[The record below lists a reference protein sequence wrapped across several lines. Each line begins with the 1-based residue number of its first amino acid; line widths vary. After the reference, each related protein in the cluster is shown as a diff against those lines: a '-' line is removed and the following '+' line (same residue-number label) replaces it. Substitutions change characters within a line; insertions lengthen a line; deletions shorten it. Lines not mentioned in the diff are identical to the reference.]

1 MLHKT
6 YKLFNQSTRQAL
18 FERVKGYVVKSYNK
32 GNEIAAIGAK
42 YNIKKFYRFDL
53 GENVLGFSPMI
64 YQFLLR
70 FQHALRED
78 VQLNNYPEVVHAR
91 LRRRIAERHSID
103 PNRVVISTGLDA
115 ILDLITRVFFDPKDY
130 YLTLSP
136 SFYLFEEYSER
147 MGAIPIFIKLDEKD
161 NFKLTRK
168 KVDEIKEAIINFKPK
183 IVWIANPNNPTGQVA
198 KVKYLKEIIE
208 LASEHNSFVVVDE
221 AYIEFL
227 KHYESVSMIKMARY
241 YQNLMV
247 LRTFSKTYG
256 LAGIRVGYL
265 ISYSNDIVDAM
276 LMLRTHFPVT
286 QLALN
291 MASLVI
297 KDNNFLDMSRKQTRL
312 LTKELFNKLSK
323 LENFK
328 YIPTYTNIFLLKH
341 LYLSDREL
349 EERLIK
355 KGIVSSQ
362 INSIKHQPNKFIR
375 LTVRFKEDND
385 YLIKICETIN
395 SEKLPIN
402 NSFQLANYTPQTSNL
417 HIPSKKS
424 AF

>member
-1 MLHKT
+1 MLQKT

-32 GNEIAAIGAK
+32 GNEIAALGAK

-53 GENVLGFSPMI
+53 GENILGFSPMI

-78 VQLNNYPEVVHAR
+78 VQINNYPEVVHAR
-91 LRRRIAERHSID
+91 LRRRIAERHKID
-103 PNRVVISTGLDA
+103 ANRVVISTGLDA
-115 ILDLITRVFFDPKDY
+115 ILDLISRVFFDPKDY
-130 YLTLSP
+130 YVTLSP

-147 MGAIPIFIKLDEKD
+147 MGAIPIFVKLEEKD
-161 NFKLTRK
+161 NFKLTRR
-168 KVDEIKEAIINFKPK
+168 KVDEIKEAIVKFKPK

-208 LASEHNSFVVVDE
+208 LADEHNSFVVIDE

-227 KHYESVSMIKMARY
+227 RHFESISMIKLARY
-241 YQNLMV
+241 HQNLMV

-265 ISYSNDIVDAM
+265 ISYSSDIVDAM

-291 MASLVI
+291 MASLVL
-297 KDNNFLDMSRKQTRL
+297 KDTDFLEISRKQTKQ
-312 LTKELFNKLSK
+312 LTKELFNKLGK

-328 YIPTYTNIFLLKH
+328 FIPTYTNIFLLKH
-341 LYLSDREL
+341 LYLSDKEL
-349 EERLIK
+349 AEKLIQ

-362 INSIKHQPNKFIR
+362 VNNIKHEPNKYVR
-375 LTVRFKEDND
+375 LTIRFKEDNE
-385 YLIKICETIN
+385 YLLKVCESIN
-395 SEKLPIN
+395 SEKSPID
-402 NSFQLANYTPQTSNL
+402 NSFELAGYTTDTSNL
-417 HIPSKKS
+417 HITPKKS

>member
-1 MLHKT
+1 MLQKT

-32 GNEIAAIGAK
+32 GNEIAAYGAK

-91 LRRRIAERHSID
+91 LRRRIAEKHNID

-115 ILDLITRVFFDPKDY
+115 ILDLISRVFFDPKDY
-130 YLTLSP
+130 YITLSP
-136 SFYLFEEYSER
+136 SFYLFEDYSER
-147 MGAIPIFIKLDEKD
+147 MGAIPIFIKLEEKD
-161 NFKLTRK
+161 NFRLTRK
-168 KVDEIKEAIINFKPK
+168 KVDEIKESIAKFKPK

-208 LASEHNSFVVVDE
+208 TADEHNSFVVIDE

-227 KHYESVSMIKMARY
+227 TSFEKVSMIGLARY
-241 YQNLMV
+241 HHNMMV

-291 MASLVI
+291 MASMVL
-297 KDNNFLDMSRKQTRL
+297 KDNDFLDNSRKQTKA
-312 LTKELFNKLSK
+312 LTKSLFAQLSK

-328 YIPTYTNIFLLKH
+328 FIPTYTNIFLLKH
-341 LYLSDREL
+341 LYLSDKQL
-349 EERLIK
+349 EELFIRH
-355 KGIVSSQ
+355 GIISSQ
-362 INSIKHQPNKFIR
+362 VNFAKHEPNKYVRI
-375 LTVRFKEDND
+375 TVRFKEDND
-385 YLIKICETIN
+385 YLVKVCETIN
-395 SEKLPIN
+395 SENSPNN
-402 NSFQLANYTPQTSNL
+402 NSHELASYNAETSNL
-417 HIPSKKS
+417 HIPAKKS